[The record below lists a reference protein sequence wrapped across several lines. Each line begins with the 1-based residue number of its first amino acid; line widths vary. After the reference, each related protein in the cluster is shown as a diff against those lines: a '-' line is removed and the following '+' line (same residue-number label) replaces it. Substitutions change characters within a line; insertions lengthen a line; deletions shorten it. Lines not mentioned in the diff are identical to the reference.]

1 MSEDNKPSNAPLQV
15 RYVDL
20 TLDRLDHTDS
30 IMLMG
35 ALCARVLRERG
46 QITLYMGK
54 ENTVQ
59 QAMPYEVELD
69 LDKEKDALQ
78 VLTMCGYTDEQLID
92 YLKGRDARE
101 QARKRVT
108 NAKDM

>member
-1 MSEDNKPSNAPLQV
+1 MDKTKEPLQV

-46 QITLYMGK
+46 QITLYIDRDNK
-54 ENTVQ
+54 VE

-69 LDKEKDALQ
+69 LMSEEDSIKAL
-78 VLTMCGYTDEQLID
+78 LSAGYTDEQLTAF
-92 YLKGRDARE
+92 LKGREDRLRRRA
-101 QARKRVT
+101 T
-108 NAKDM
+108 LSTP